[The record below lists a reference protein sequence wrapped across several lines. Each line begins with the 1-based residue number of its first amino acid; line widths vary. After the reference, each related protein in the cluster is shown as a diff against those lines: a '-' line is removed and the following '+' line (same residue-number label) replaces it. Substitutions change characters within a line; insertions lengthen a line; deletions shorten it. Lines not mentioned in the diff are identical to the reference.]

1 MWAQGYDGGHGP
13 SRGQAQPWE
22 GEAECTKV
30 RQPNQL
36 RGEGAE
42 GDDAEAQEVSLLWA
56 PGVWQTTLR
65 GEGAEGDD
73 AEAQEVSLLW
83 APGVWQTTL
92 RVFGPPMQGDDAHAE
107 ELYFLWGPGV

>member
-65 GEGAEGDD
+65 
-73 AEAQEVSLLW
+73 
-83 APGVWQTTL
+83 
-92 RVFGPPMQGDDAHAE
+92 VFGPPMQGDDAQAE
-107 ELYFLWGPGV
+107 EVYFLWGPGV